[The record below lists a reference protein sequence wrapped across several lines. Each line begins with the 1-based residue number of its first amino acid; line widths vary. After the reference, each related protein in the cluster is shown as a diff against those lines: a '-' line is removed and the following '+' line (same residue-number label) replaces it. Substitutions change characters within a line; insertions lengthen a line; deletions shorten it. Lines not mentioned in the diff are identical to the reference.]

1 MSKKRLS
8 TDDVHEKCKRL
19 KNVTNEQDSNK
30 KVQRGSVVIIDSGTI
45 LKSKLVI
52 EEPNNDQFQF
62 KQNSNNRYV
71 NALIFI
77 RTFNRR
83 KTDLVYINISSILLT
98 KKERKQFFN
107 LDEQHRRGF

>member
-1 MSKKRLS
+1 MTKKRLS

-30 KVQRGSVVIIDSGTI
+30 KVPPSTMVTIDSGTI
-45 LKSKLVI
+45 LKPKLVI
-52 EEPNNDQFQF
+52 EEPNNDQFKF

-98 KKERKQFFN
+98 KQKRK
-107 LDEQHRRGF
+107 